1 MLEIVGVSEKNFT
14 AKAVIEG
21 IFECRMVSAIRFNVI
36 FEYRHQFRF
45 FTLNYAKLLS
55 SMYLGV
61 SEITL
66 NYAYL
71 S

>member
-1 MLEIVGVSEKNFT
+1 MPNATPLSKAEISQDLCQKRSLEAVNST
-14 AKAVIEG
+14 A
-21 IFECRMVSAIRFNVI
+21 IFGYTFG
-36 FEYRHQFRF
+36 YRHQFAS

-55 SMYLGV
+55 SMDLVV

>member
-1 MLEIVGVSEKNFT
+1 MRSRYLKLQSARVC
-14 AKAVIEG
+14 AKGGPRGNQSDA
-21 IFECRMVSAIRFNVI
+21 IFGYTFG
-36 FEYRHQFRF
+36 YRHQFGF

-55 SMYLGV
+55 SMYLAA

-66 NYAYL
+66 SYAYL

>member
-1 MLEIVGVSEKNFT
+1 MRSCRLELQSARVC
-14 AKAVIEG
+14 AKGGPRGNQSNAVFG
-21 IFECRMVSAIRFNVI
+21 YTFG
-36 FEYRHQFRF
+36 YRHQFGL
-45 FTLNYAKLLS
+45 FTLNFAKLLS
-55 SMYLGV
+55 SMYLGI

>member
-1 MLEIVGVSEKNFT
+1 MPKAKPLSRAEISQDLCRWRSKRQSID
-14 AKAVIEG
+14 A
-21 IFECRMVSAIRFNVI
+21 IFGYTFG
-36 FEYRHQFRF
+36 YRHQFVR

-55 SMYLGV
+55 SMYLRV

-66 NYAYL
+66 NYACF